1 VSGAGGGACAGPGG
15 RGDGEPVGKGAALGT
30 LGVQGG
36 FRAGRAVAGGPGQR
50 AGRVGP
56 VLAGGPDGAEF
67 PGVLL
72 ASGFQ
77 RGGGLRRGAGGGVA
91 LACGGIA
98 CGLGVR
104 GAPLGCLQLA
114 GQAGG
119 LRLQLAG
126 LLFGGQG
133 AVFRGSPGV
142 LGGVGSF
149 PCRSRGLGGFGG
161 AGLGDRGAGL
171 GTAAGRLGLGGGRG
185 DPLGSGVGDLPGCLR
200 GQPAGLGQQL
210 AQAGQRRPG
219 TVRRGRR
226 HGRGAAAQRVV
237 VPAPAL
243 VAAELPGPAG
253 LLGRQRRGA
262 ARALAAP
269 DGGRHGHRRGL
280 REEFRFA
287 SLQFAS
293 LRLSHDGRRQ

>member
-1 VSGAGGGACAGPGG
+1 MAVRLRFLA
-15 RGDGEPVGKGAALGT
+15 GAAA
-30 LGVQGG
+30 VSRSV
-36 FRAGRAVAGGPGQR
+36 RARRSARSASRAASARAARVAGSISQR
-50 AGRVGP
+50 AGRFGP
-56 VLAGGPDGAEF
+56 VLAGGPDGVE
-67 PGVLL
+67 L
-72 ASGFQ
+72 AGMQVACGFQ
-77 RGGGLRRGAGGGVA
+77 PGGGLLRGGCCRVA
-91 LACGGIA
+91 LACGTVPG
-98 CGLGVR
+98 GLGVR

-133 AVFRGSPGV
+133 AVFRSGPGV
-142 LGGVGSF
+142 PGGVGSF
-149 PCRSRGLGGFGG
+149 PCRSRGFGGFRG
-161 AGLGDRGAGL
+161 AGLGDRRAGL
-171 GTAAGRLGLGGGRG
+171 GAAAGRLGLGGGRG
-185 DPLGSGVGDLPGCLR
+185 DPLGSGVGNLPGCLR
-200 GQPAGLGQQL
+200 GQPARLGQQL

-219 TVRRGRR
+219 TVGRGRR

-269 DGGRHGHRRGL
+269 AGGRRHRRGL

-287 SLQFAS
+287 SPHFVS
-293 LRLSHDGRRQ
+293 LRLTDGHDGRLR